1 MPEGPEVKIASDYFN
16 EFFLTSKQIEFEIIS
31 EYYHDKYFDI
41 FNTISNNL
49 KTVKPTYTIG
59 KNIFL
64 DLENN
69 QIFNFHLGMTG
80 GWSNELVKHCHFRV
94 FDCNNEMFFRDV
106 RKFGNMKIINQSQFN
121 EKHNPNYDLLN
132 KSYDLKIHLN

>member
-1 MPEGPEVKIASDYFN
+1 MLNSSAWVGRTRNCVPNPYNGKSSIR
-16 EFFLTSKQIEFEIIS
+16 
-31 EYYHDKYFDI
+31 
-41 FNTISNNL
+41 NNL
-49 KTVKPTYTIG
+49 KTAKLTYTIG

-106 RKFGNMKIINQSQFN
+106 RKFGNMKIITQSQFN

-132 KSYDLKIHLN
+132 K